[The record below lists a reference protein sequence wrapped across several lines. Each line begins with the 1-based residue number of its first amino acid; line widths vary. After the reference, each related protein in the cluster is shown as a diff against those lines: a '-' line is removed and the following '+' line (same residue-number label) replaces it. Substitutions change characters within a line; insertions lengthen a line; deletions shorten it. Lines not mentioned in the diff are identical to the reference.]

1 MFKDTKTSNI
11 MILNRI
17 TVSKMVYKNYGFK
30 IVDLKYKGLN
40 YKTIPW
46 TSILLRNMYNQ
57 PSQLLNILYPLGT
70 VVYGR

>member
-1 MFKDTKTSNI
+1 

-40 YKTIPW
+40 YKTILW